1 MATILYFIGFAGK
14 SLQLSGCS
22 IGRDVTFHVVSLLTL
37 VSFFIDETLE
47 IWENIILILIYG
59 IYCLVMKLNGKLKNC
74 IIKKCS
80 KAADTGNIPME
91 DYVNPDANNM
101 VNAKVIAE

>member
-1 MATILYFIGFAGK
+1 
-14 SLQLSGCS
+14 
-22 IGRDVTFHVVSLLTL
+22 
-37 VSFFIDETLE
+37 
-47 IWENIILILIYG
+47 
-59 IYCLVMKLNGKLKNC
+59 MKLNGKMKNC

-80 KAADTGNIPME
+80 KPADTGNIPME

>member
-22 IGRDVTFHVVSLLTL
+22 ICRDVTFHVVSLLTL

-59 IYCLVMKLNGKLKNC
+59 IYCLVMKLNSKMKNC